1 MRLGLRPTVFQK
13 NTEDSLIRQ
22 LYGGNEMIWER
33 HRHRWEINPE
43 YVDKIEAAGLRFTGR
58 DGRGERMQVAELPR
72 ERSSL
77 NTILTMTFAK
87 LRFTGSEH
95 PYYCGMQAHP
105 EFCTRPLN
113 PSPGYLGF
121 VAAACGPQVLAEQLE
136 RQKTFKQPQPDRHLR
151 LPTPLGS
158 PLASPTIQ
166 KFKNMEVNG
175 HLAKPEGI
183 EDEFNLNIQHSTP

>member
-22 LYGGNEMIWER
+22 LYGGNEVIWER

-43 YVDKIEAAGLRFTGR
+43 YVSRIEAAGLRFTGR

-72 ERSSL
+72 
-77 NTILTMTFAK
+77 
-87 LRFTGSEH
+87 SEH

-121 VAAACGPQVLAEQLE
+121 VAAACGPEILKEQLE
-136 RQKTFKQPQPDRHLR
+136 RQKNFKQPQPDRHLK

-158 PLASPTIQ
+158 PLASPVRE
-166 KFKNMEVNG
+166 KFKTMEVNG

-183 EDEFNLNIQHSTP
+183 EEEFNLNIQHSTP